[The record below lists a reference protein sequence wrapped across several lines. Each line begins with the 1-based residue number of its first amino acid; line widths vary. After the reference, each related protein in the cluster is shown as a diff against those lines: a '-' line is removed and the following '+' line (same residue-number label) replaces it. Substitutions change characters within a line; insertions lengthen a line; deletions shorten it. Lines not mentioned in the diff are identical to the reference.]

1 MARRNN
7 KKRVSRPD
15 AESVSASDMSSDVK
29 FATPTEFVELPTR
42 GRFYPEDHPLHNAK
56 EVEIKYMTAKE
67 EDILSSST
75 LLKKGIM
82 LDRFIESIL
91 IDKTIGAKS
100 LFSGDRNAI
109 MLSARI
115 TGYGPEYDARVTCPS
130 CGAASVYTFD
140 LGEYG
145 ISYADDLEHLGMT
158 LTDNGMYS
166 FEAEKSKAQLEIR
179 LLDGEDERYLSK
191 VSESK
196 RKNNLLETPLT
207 DLLKMII
214 ASVNGDDSR
223 TTVENYVNSMP
234 AFDSRHLRNVYAKI
248 NPNIDLTKDFDCS
261 ACGKTTQLEVPLS
274 ADFFWPQ

>member
-1 MARRNN
+1 LARRSN
-7 KKRVSRPD
+7 KKRTSSPP
-15 AESVSASDMSSDVK
+15 AESATAAAMSSDVK
-29 FATPTEFVELPTR
+29 FVTPTEFVELPTR
-42 GRFYPEDHPLHNAK
+42 GMFYADDHPLHNVK

-91 IDKTIGAKS
+91 IDKSINAKS

-109 MLSARI
+109 MMSARV
-115 TGYGPEYDARVTCPS
+115 TGYGPEYDAKVTCPS
-130 CGAASVYTFD
+130 CSVSSVYTFD
-140 LGEYG
+140 LSDYG
-145 ISYADDLEHLGMT
+145 ISYADDLEHLGLV
-158 LTDNGMYS
+158 LTDEGTYS
-166 FEAEKSKAQLEIR
+166 FEAEKSKAQIEIR

-191 VSESK
+191 VAESK
-196 RKNNLLETPLT
+196 RKNNLMETPLT
-207 DLLKMII
+207 DLLKMVI

-223 TTVENYVNSMP
+223 TTIENYVNSMP
-234 AFDSRHLRNVYAKI
+234 AFDSRHLRKIYAQI

-274 ADFFWPQ
+274 ADFFWPK